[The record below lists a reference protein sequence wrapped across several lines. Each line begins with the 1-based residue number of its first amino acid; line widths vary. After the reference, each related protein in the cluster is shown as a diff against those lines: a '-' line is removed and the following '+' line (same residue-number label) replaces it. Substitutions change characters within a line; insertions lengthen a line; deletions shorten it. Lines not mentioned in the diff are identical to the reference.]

1 MAAQNQKKIK
11 VSPTNI
17 YSRNLF
23 KIHGKEKSSTFFCY
37 YFELFEEIMFTDRAT
52 IKS

>member
-1 MAAQNQKKIK
+1 MAAQNQKKLN

-23 KIHGKEKSSTFFCY
+23 KIHEKEKSLTFFCY
-37 YFELFEEIMFTDRAT
+37 YFELFEENMVTDRAT